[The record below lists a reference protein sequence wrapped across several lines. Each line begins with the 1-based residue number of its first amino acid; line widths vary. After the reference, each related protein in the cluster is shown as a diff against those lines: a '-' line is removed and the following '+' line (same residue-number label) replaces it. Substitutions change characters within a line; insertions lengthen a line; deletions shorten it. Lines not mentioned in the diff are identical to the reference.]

1 MSSQSSS
8 SGLPIPPQL
17 QGGAEVY
24 NMIMGKI
31 EPDLTSDMIDTLDE
45 KYAGETEEEKVE
57 RMKKYAAAFIEYQK
71 QFEAYMND
79 KKAEVKSFG
88 RGLNQSIETDSTNKE
103 ASILDDLESQFSS
116 SS

>member
-1 MSSQSSS
+1 
-8 SGLPIPPQL
+8 
-17 QGGAEVY
+17 
-24 NMIMGKI
+24 
-31 EPDLTSDMIDTLDE
+31 
-45 KYAGETEEEKVE
+45 
-57 RMKKYAAAFIEYQK
+57 
-71 QFEAYMND
+71 MND